1 MRAIPILVTAIAL
14 AGCTTQPPQ
23 VTRTAEGQA
32 KWVKLT
38 EGKVPGKPI
47 TCLPPYLT
55 NDMVTIDD
63 NTVAFKQGG
72 VVYVNHLLGPCSG
85 LDSGFYTLVT
95 RSHGSGMCRG
105 DISHVS
111 DIRTGSVIGSCAIG
125 DFVPYKTAAR

>member
-1 MRAIPILVTAIAL
+1 MRAIPLLVTAAAL
-14 AGCTTQPPQ
+14 AGCTTQPSET
-23 VTRTAEGQA
+23 TRTAEGQA
-32 KWVKLT
+32 KFVKLT
-38 EGKVPGKPI
+38 AGKVAGTPMS
-47 TCLPPYLT
+47 CLPSYQT

-63 NTVAFKQGG
+63 STVAFKQGST
-72 VVYVNHLLGPCSG
+72 VYVNHLLGPCNG

-111 DIRTGSVIGSCAIG
+111 DIRTGMMVGSCAIG